1 MKDYSSFYHQNIFD
15 KFKEQSKKLM
25 DEKFKKY
32 SEVAETYY
40 SQIKEVEFIL
50 EAGKISIYLYRG

>member
-1 MKDYSSFYHQNIFD
+1 MKDYGSFYHHNIFD
-15 KFKEQSKKLM
+15 KFKEDSKKLM

>member
-1 MKDYSSFYHQNIFD
+1 MKEYSSFYHQNIFD
-15 KFKEQSKKLM
+15 KFKEQSKKVM

-32 SEVAETYY
+32 SEVSETYY

-50 EAGKISIYLYRG
+50 EAGKTFSY